1 MKFLISI
8 KKSIRRNRKKI
19 LILSIIV
26 AASFLGINYFVKY
39 SSNKKCYKYLNNVP
53 PCEVGIVLGAGIR
66 GNSPS
71 KYLEDRLNAAINLYK
86 SNKVQKLLLTGDN
99 GRKDYDE
106 LTVMK
111 RYCYRNGVDTA
122 RIYLDYAGFD
132 TYSSLYR
139 AKRIFKVDK
148 AIIISQNY
156 HIDRAVFTGNR
167 LGIDSYGF
175 AADNGTYNNYRK
187 NVIREYV
194 AVVKSVFDIIIK
206 RKPKYLGETVDID
219 GESNYSL

>member
-1 MKFLISI
+1 
-8 KKSIRRNRKKI
+8 
-19 LILSIIV
+19 
-26 AASFLGINYFVKY
+26 
-39 SSNKKCYKYLNNVP
+39 
-53 PCEVGIVLGAGIR
+53 VLGAGIR

>member
-1 MKFLISI
+1 MKYFESI

-26 AASFLGINYFVKY
+26 VALFLGINYFVKY
-39 SSNKKCYKYLNNVP
+39 TSNKKCYKNLSNVP
-53 PCEVGIVLGAGIR
+53 PCEVGIVLGAGVR

-71 KYLEDRLNAAINLYK
+71 KYLVDRLNATISLYK
-86 SNKVQKLLLTGDN
+86 NNKVQKLLLTGDN

-106 LTVMK
+106 LIVMK
-111 RYCYRNGVDTA
+111 QYCYKNGVDTA

-139 AKRIFKVDK
+139 AKQIFKVEK

-156 HIDRAVFTGNR
+156 HIDRAVFIGNR

-175 AADNGTYNNYRK
+175 AADNATYNNYQK
-187 NVIREYV
+187 NVIREYM
-194 AVVKSVFDIIIK
+194 AVVKSVFDVIIK
-206 RKPKYLGETVDID
+206 RKPKYLGETVDI
-219 GESNYSL
+219 GSESNYTL